1 MEAHTSLDN
10 KTTSGTKSM
19 KTPNFNSFYSS
30 SRTCPMTYSN
40 KANFKRIK
48 VYATHRTNRTRLNAT
63 VFIISIVSIL
73 WACYLTDK
81 GFKKCL
87 ADGKFTTIEC
97 EKKHLG

>member
-40 KANFKRIK
+40 KANFKRIR
-48 VYATHRTNRTRLNAT
+48 VYATQQRNKTRVNT
-63 VFIISIVSIL
+63 MVFIISTVSL
-73 WACYLTDK
+73 LLACYLTDK
-81 GFKKCL
+81 GFKQCL
-87 ADGKFTTIEC
+87 ADGKFTAIEC

>member
-1 MEAHTSLDN
+1 
-10 KTTSGTKSM
+10 
-19 KTPNFNSFYSS
+19 
-30 SRTCPMTYSN
+30 MTYSN

-48 VYATHRTNRTRLNAT
+48 VYATQQRNRTRLNAT
-63 VFIISIVSIL
+63 VLIIGTVSLL